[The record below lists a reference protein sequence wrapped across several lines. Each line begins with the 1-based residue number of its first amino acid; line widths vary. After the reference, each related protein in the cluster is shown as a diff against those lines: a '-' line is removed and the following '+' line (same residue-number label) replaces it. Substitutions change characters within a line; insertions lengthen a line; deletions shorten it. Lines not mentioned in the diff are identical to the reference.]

1 MSIQE
6 VGSSS
11 NENAVA
17 LKQGWNG
24 LKESEPGIR
33 IRNAAEALNVSE
45 LELLLIQPLEL
56 RIRLR
61 AEIETILKK
70 VETFGDVM
78 ALSRNDHAVHE
89 RKGVYKGL
97 KVYGGAMG
105 LYLGD
110 IDLRLFLTH
119 WQHVFAVSE
128 SMSNG
133 IRRSLQFF
141 DGSGTAIHK
150 IYATDKTEV
159 SKWDQLVEDM
169 RDKDQT
175 ERVSLQES
183 PQNRFANIGKVTEQ
197 EVKEPWSKLTDVHE
211 FNDLLKSLQIDR
223 LEAFEKVGEEYAQ
236 PLHLNSVER
245 VLEAVAKTQ
254 LEIMVFVGNRGIVQI
269 YTGSVSRL
277 LRMNQWFNVLD
288 PQFSLHLNTAKITS
302 CWRVKRPSKD
312 GMITSIE
319 CFNAKREL
327 VISLFGARKPGQR
340 ELEGWQQLTGEL
352 EAL

>member
-6 VGSSS
+6 VGVSS
-11 NENAVA
+11 NASA
-17 LKQGWNG
+17 ASLKQGWSG

-45 LELLLIQPLEL
+45 LELLLIQPLEQ

-61 AEIETILKK
+61 TDVETILKT
-70 VETFGDVM
+70 VETFGEVM

-89 RKGVYKGL
+89 RKAVYKGL

-110 IDLRLFLTH
+110 IDLRLFLSH

-141 DGSGTAIHK
+141 DHSGTAIHK
-150 IYATDKTEV
+150 IYATDKTDV
-159 SKWDQLVEDM
+159 SKWDQLVDDM
-169 RDKDQT
+169 KAKDQT
-175 ERVSLQES
+175 ERVSLQEIPPS
-183 PQNRFANIGKVTEQ
+183 RFVNIGKVTEKD
-197 EVKEPWSKLTDVHE
+197 VKEPWSRLTDVHE
-211 FNDLLKSLQIDR
+211 FNDLLKTLQIDR
-223 LEAFEKVGEEYAQ
+223 LEALEKVGLDYAQ
-236 PLHLNSVER
+236 PLQLNSVELA
-245 VLEAVAKTQ
+245 LESAAQTQ
-254 LEIMVFVGNRGIVQI
+254 LDIMVFVGNRGIVQI
-269 YTGSVSRL
+269 YTGPVSRL

-288 PQFSLHLNTAKITS
+288 PQFSLHLNTSKITS

-312 GMITSIE
+312 GMITSID
-319 CFNAKREL
+319 CFNDKREL
-327 VISLFGARKPGQR
+327 VVSLFGARKPGQK